1 MKLKKRK
8 GIFHKQESKGYLLLR
23 GVVGKVNT
31 LLDVALKALD
41 GSLEESL
48 LLLSDVA
55 EDVDSLLSTVGLW
68 IC

>member
-8 GIFHKQESKGYLLLR
+8 GIFHKQKSKGYLLLR

-31 LLDVALKALD
+31 LLDVALEALD

-48 LLLSDVA
+48 LLLGDVA

>member
-1 MKLKKRK
+1 MRK
-8 GIFHKQESKGYLLLR
+8 EKGDISRKSKGYLLLR

-31 LLDVALKALD
+31 LLDVALEALD

-48 LLLSDVA
+48 LLLGDVA

-68 IC
+68 KC